1 MIEEDFLA
9 GLKIQFEESDAVK
22 LKINTKFKELDTWD
36 SLTRFSIIA
45 FIEDDYKI
53 TLTKGDLEKLESP
66 LALLEFVIAN
76 EAKS

>member
-9 GLKIQFEESDAVK
+9 GLKIQFEESDAVN
-22 LKINTKFKELDTWD
+22 LTINTKFKELDTWD

-53 TLTKGDLEKLESP
+53 TLTKEDLEKLESP
-66 LALLEFVIAN
+66 LALLDFVIAN
-76 EAKS
+76 ETKS